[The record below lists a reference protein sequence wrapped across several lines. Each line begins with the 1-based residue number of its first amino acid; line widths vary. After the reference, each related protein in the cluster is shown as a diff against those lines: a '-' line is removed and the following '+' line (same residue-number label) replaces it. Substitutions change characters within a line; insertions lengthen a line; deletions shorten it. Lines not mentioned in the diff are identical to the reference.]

1 MKRKEKSIEKAHLH
15 RWIKMNEEILKMG
28 VVMQIKDLDEPA
40 RKEVQPALDA
50 IMNKIKKSNLAK
62 DVKPLVIRA
71 MENTLQ
77 ERWITRNNNKLGD
90 LNKKGEQ
97 KSLIHPSKKSGY
109 ATRAEADK
117 RNKQQIGFGSG
128 FLTAGYYDKV
138 SEKEV
143 DEVLEEEVKDLQ
155 ETTADKQ
162 LQQVLDEFL
171 DTFTKETT
179 QIMMDSSK
187 DISSRGEE
195 IKQKVGMKIKE
206 LKTLVDN
213 AISSGKEGESTWRKI
228 KDMRN
233 ILYNLNVGW
242 YKNFGNTLL
251 QKEIKTWLDSI
262 QQPYWEKFRKE
273 EKKWEQVLNKS
284 PTSVAIDE
292 ILDEIEDLV
301 GQVIDVKKS
310 VFNPL
315 LNKAIIET
323 EFVRDYPQYVTE
335 MKEEMKFGNMDQPE
349 AEMKIAKKYRLPIL
363 SKLQGRSGGGRW
375 TRMLKVAGAVTSTH
389 TGIESK
395 PRYSKKKKEEDEE

>member
-1 MKRKEKSIEKAHLH
+1 
-15 RWIKMNEEILKMG
+15 MNEEILKMG

-395 PRYSKKKKEEDEE
+395 PRYSKKKKEEDEDE

>member
-1 MKRKEKSIEKAHLH
+1 
-15 RWIKMNEEILKMG
+15 
-28 VVMQIKDLDEPA
+28 

-273 EKKWEQVLNKS
+273 EKKWE
-284 PTSVAIDE
+284 
-292 ILDEIEDLV
+292 
-301 GQVIDVKKS
+301 
-310 VFNPL
+310 
-315 LNKAIIET
+315 
-323 EFVRDYPQYVTE
+323 
-335 MKEEMKFGNMDQPE
+335 
-349 AEMKIAKKYRLPIL
+349 
-363 SKLQGRSGGGRW
+363 
-375 TRMLKVAGAVTSTH
+375 
-389 TGIESK
+389 
-395 PRYSKKKKEEDEE
+395 